1 MGVVPNAPPIL
12 NLVPPQTTKAPV
24 ATDIPSALSSVVLVS
39 QRRNDRD
46 RVWASGISIH
56 IFVVV
61 SFLSVV
67 DPGVSDFRDIVI
79 LLVWWGGHP
88 RRWHHSHLSKATAP
102 PTQLN
107 PQAVPTS
114 SFAIHAYNL
123 CGEYYMWILVDGW
136 ADEGSLRQSGMDI
149 RTSMQTQI
157 GKVNPV
163 DLLTMSTA
171 DDTRQVAQEIGMKK
185 RSMVED
191 VDNPLS
197 RNLNAEL
204 GGEHAYE
211 LDSERD
217 MGGLKASALPQTIVV
232 EV

>member
-1 MGVVPNAPPIL
+1 
-12 NLVPPQTTKAPV
+12 
-24 ATDIPSALSSVVLVS
+24 
-39 QRRNDRD
+39 
-46 RVWASGISIH
+46 
-56 IFVVV
+56 
-61 SFLSVV
+61 
-67 DPGVSDFRDIVI
+67 
-79 LLVWWGGHP
+79 
-88 RRWHHSHLSKATAP
+88 
-102 PTQLN
+102 
-107 PQAVPTS
+107 
-114 SFAIHAYNL
+114 
-123 CGEYYMWILVDGW
+123 
-136 ADEGSLRQSGMDI
+136 MDI

-217 MGGLKASALPQTIVV
+217 MVCRWDVLRHPEKLSDRLGREPTQACVFMKFRSIL
-232 EV
+232 